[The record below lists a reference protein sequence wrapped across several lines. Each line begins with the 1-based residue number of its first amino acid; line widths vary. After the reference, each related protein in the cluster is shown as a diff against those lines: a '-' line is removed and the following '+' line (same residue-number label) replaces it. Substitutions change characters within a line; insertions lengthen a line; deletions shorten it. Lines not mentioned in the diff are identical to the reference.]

1 MIYCILVGIK
11 ARPFGLSILTNTK
24 KDLDKRKK
32 WNKGYSTN
40 KALLF
45 KGGNHDYWKE
55 CMITHFESIHINLW
69 DVVENGN
76 YIPLDEQL
84 NEVPRSTWTNTQK

>member
-1 MIYCILVGIK
+1 M
-11 ARPFGLSILTNTK
+11 TNTNE
-24 KDLDKRKK
+24 DPDKLKEMEE
-32 WNKGYSTN
+32 GYSTN
-40 KALLF
+40 MPLLF
-45 KGGNHDYWKE
+45 KGAKYDYWKE